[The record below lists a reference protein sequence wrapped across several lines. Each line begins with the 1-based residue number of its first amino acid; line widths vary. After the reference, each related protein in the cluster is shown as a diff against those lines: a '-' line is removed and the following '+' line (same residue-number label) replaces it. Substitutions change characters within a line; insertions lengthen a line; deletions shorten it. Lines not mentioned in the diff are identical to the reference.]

1 MSQRQFLQDQPYP
14 LCILLGG
21 TGLREVSG
29 EVHVACALLRS
40 SSGDPRI
47 SHASARVQMPYQC
60 HPGSVFPYLRSG
72 IGSLFTCVVHLA
84 TELWLRRTQLMRR
97 FARSGSHS
105 RQGAC

>member
-21 TGLREVSG
+21 TGFREVSG

-40 SSGDPRI
+40 SSGDSGI
-47 SHASARVQMPYQC
+47 SHALACAQMPTQC
-60 HPGSVFPYLRSG
+60 HLGSGFPFLRSG
-72 IGSLFTCVVHLA
+72 TGSLFACVVHLA
-84 TELWLRRTQLMRR
+84 TELWLRRTPLMRR

-105 RQGAC
+105 RQDAS